1 MRRFLAAAVVFLL
14 TVDAP
19 AQQPPP
25 VQTIPEVD
33 AAVRALEKAVGG
45 AKVGIYAIDLD
56 GDKVLAASG
65 EHVVLNPASNAKLLT
80 AAAALALLH
89 PEHRYETTLSGK
101 VKDGAIGPLLLR
113 GFGDPSLTAED
124 LYAMARELHDRGIR
138 RTGDVLVDQRFFD
151 EKSVPPAFEQ
161 KPSEWAAFR
170 APVSAV
176 AVDENT
182 ITLTVRPDEEG
193 KNAHAWFDPP
203 GFVES
208 DGAVS
213 TAGPGADTVTL
224 ALSPNGQRM
233 SAKIGGTIGADA
245 RLVRYAR
252 RVDDPTLLAGWVLKE
267 ALDAAGIKMGGDV
280 KAGTLTKAPV
290 LVRHASAPLSELLA
304 HLGKESDNFYAEMIF
319 KSIAAETKSHP
330 GSSDDAAQAV
340 TKWVEGI
347 SASEAGLVVK
357 NGSGLYDANRIS
369 PWSVV
374 KLLSW
379 AWRNADVSPDFVAQ
393 LAIGGA
399 DGTLHK
405 RFRTIKAHRALRA
418 KTGTLEG
425 AIALSGYILGP
436 PGKQPIAFSVLFNG
450 VEGHGS
456 DARAAIDKF
465 MTRLIEQKWP

>member
-1 MRRFLAAAVVFLL
+1 MRRLVIALGLSLVALVQE
-14 TVDAP
+14 TDAP
-19 AQQPPP
+19 AQTPSDL
-25 VQTIPEVD
+25 EN
-33 AAVRALEKAVGG
+33 ALHALERAVPN
-45 AKVGIYAIDLD
+45 AKVGVYVVDLD

-65 EHVVLNPASNAKLLT
+65 EHTALNPASNAKLVT

-101 VKDGAIGPLLLR
+101 VKDGAIGPLCLR
-113 GFGDPSLTAED
+113 GFGDPSLEASD
-124 LYAMARELHDRGIR
+124 LQAMAHELHDRGVR
-138 RTGDVLVDQRFFD
+138 RVDDIVVDQKWFD
-151 EKSVPPAFEQ
+151 EKTTPPAFEQ

-176 AVDENT
+176 AVSENT
-182 ITLTVRPDEEG
+182 VILTVRPDEEG

-224 ALSPNGQRM
+224 TLSPNGQKM
-233 SAKIGGTIGADA
+233 SAKIGGTIGSDA

-252 RVDDPTLLAGWVLKE
+252 RVEDPTLLAGYVLKD
-267 ALDAAGIKMGGDV
+267 ALDTAGIKVAGDV

-290 LVRHASAPLSELLA
+290 LVRHTSAPLSELLA

-319 KSIAAETKSHP
+319 KSIGAETKFRP
-330 GSSDDAAQAV
+330 GSSDAAAQAV
-340 TKWVEGI
+340 TKWVEEIG
-347 SASEAGLVVK
+347 ASEAGLVVK
-357 NGSGLYDANRIS
+357 NGSGLYDSNRIS
-369 PWSVV
+369 PFSVE
-374 KLLSW
+374 KLLAF
-379 AWRNADVSPDFVAQ
+379 AWRSPEIGPDYVSQ

-405 RFRTIKAHRALRA
+405 RFRTVKGHRALRA

-425 AIALSGYILGP
+425 TIALSGYVLGA
-436 PGKQPIAFSVLFNG
+436 PGKQPIAFSILFNG
-450 VEGHGS
+450 VEGHAS
-456 DARAAIDKF
+456 DARQAIDKF
-465 MTRLIEQKWP
+465 VTKLIEMKQ